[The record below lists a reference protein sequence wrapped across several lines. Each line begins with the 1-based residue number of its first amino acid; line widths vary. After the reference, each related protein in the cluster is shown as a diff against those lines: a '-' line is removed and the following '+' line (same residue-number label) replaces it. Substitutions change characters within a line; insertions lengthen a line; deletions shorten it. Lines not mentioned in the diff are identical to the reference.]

1 MSTVLLTGGAG
12 YIGSHIAVLLLERGH
27 EVVVFDNF
35 CNSNIE
41 SLKRVERI
49 TGASLHV
56 VEGDVRDAAALNKLF
71 ETYVIDGT
79 IHLAGLKAVGD
90 SVSDPMTYHD
100 NNVVGSLRLFE
111 AARRQGSDHILFSSS
126 ATVYG
131 EPHYLPMDEKHPL
144 NPVSPYGKSKRI
156 VEMMMEDIGASSDGL
171 SYAILRYFNPIG
183 AHPSGQI
190 GEDPSGVPNNL
201 LPYITQVGIGLRS
214 ALNVWGDDYETP
226 DGTGVRDYI
235 HVMDLAHAHVLALE
249 HIIKSKSQ
257 ITLNLGTGQGRSV
270 LEVVKA
276 FETASGNTIPL
287 NISPRRP
294 GDIASYYAD
303 PKLAKVLI
311 KWEAQYDLLTM
322 CRDNWNWQ
330 KQNPKGYKSA

>member
-111 AARRQGSDHILFSSS
+111 AARGFPIIYCPILPKSVSDC
-126 ATVYG
+126 A
-131 EPHYLPMDEKHPL
+131 LP
-144 NPVSPYGKSKRI
+144 
-156 VEMMMEDIGASSDGL
+156 
-171 SYAILRYFNPIG
+171 
-183 AHPSGQI
+183 
-190 GEDPSGVPNNL
+190 
-201 LPYITQVGIGLRS
+201 
-214 ALNVWGDDYETP
+214 
-226 DGTGVRDYI
+226 
-235 HVMDLAHAHVLALE
+235 
-249 HIIKSKSQ
+249 
-257 ITLNLGTGQGRSV
+257 
-270 LEVVKA
+270 
-276 FETASGNTIPL
+276 
-287 NISPRRP
+287 
-294 GDIASYYAD
+294 
-303 PKLAKVLI
+303 
-311 KWEAQYDLLTM
+311 
-322 CRDNWNWQ
+322 
-330 KQNPKGYKSA
+330 